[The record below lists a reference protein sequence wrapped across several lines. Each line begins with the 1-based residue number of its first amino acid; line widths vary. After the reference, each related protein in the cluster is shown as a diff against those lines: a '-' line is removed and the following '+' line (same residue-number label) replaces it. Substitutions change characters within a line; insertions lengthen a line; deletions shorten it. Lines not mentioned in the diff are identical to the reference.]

1 MAKTTKSFTVLTV
14 SKRTGWAKI
23 AVKSLATQTIK
34 PSKWII
40 VTEDKEALH
49 KELNKSGLGNPLPW
63 GISIDVRQAPK
74 QTKLSNLNAS
84 LNEGLRHIYM
94 EKYVIFYQ
102 DFIELKEDCFEKLL
116 ELADKRTW
124 VTTCTPNYDGSND
137 SRYTG
142 VDLPRPCRP
151 EEWEA
156 NVSIA
161 PMGMVR
167 ELGGFDER
175 LDNGWS
181 WDNALL
187 ARKAAILGAKF
198 ICDESN
204 RPKLYPHEMSSHET
218 LPKNGLLCERIIRD
232 IRSGKEPLNCGCL

>member
-1 MAKTTKSFTVLTV
+1 MSFDVLTAT
-14 SKRTGWAKI
+14 KRLGWLPI
-23 AVKSLATQTIK
+23 AVKSLSIQTVK
-34 PSKWII
+34 PTKWII
-40 VTEDKEALH
+40 VTEDKD
-49 KELNKSGLGNPLPW
+49 ELMDEFRSSGLGNPLPW
-63 GISIDVRQAPK
+63 GGISIEVYQAPE
-74 QTKLSNLNAS
+74 QTQLSNLNAS
-84 LNEGLRHIYM
+84 LNAGLRHIYM

-116 ELADKRTW
+116 ELADKRTF
-124 VTTCTPNYDGSND
+124 VTTCTPNYDGSDD

-142 VDLPRPCRP
+142 VDLPRSCRP

-161 PMGMVR
+161 PMGVIR
-167 ELGGFDER
+167 DLGGFDER

-187 ARKAAILGAKF
+187 ARKAAMLGAKF

-218 LPKNGLLCERIIRD
+218 LPKNGDLCEQIIQAIRD
-232 IRSGKEPLNCGCL
+232 GLEPINCGML

>member
-1 MAKTTKSFTVLTV
+1 MKTFSVLTV
-14 SKRTGWAKI
+14 SKRTGWEPTAI
-23 AVKSLATQTIK
+23 KSLSIQAARPQ
-34 PSKWII
+34 SWII
-40 VTEDKEALH
+40 VHE
-49 KELNKSGLGNPLPW
+49 NKDNVSLAGLGNPLPW
-63 GISIDVRQAPK
+63 RGLSTRVIQAPP

-84 LNEGLRHIYM
+84 LNEGLRHITSD
-94 EKYVIFYQ
+94 YVIFYQ

-116 ELADKRTW
+116 ENADERTW
-124 VTTCTPNYDGSND
+124 VTTCTPNYDGSD
-137 SRYTG
+137 DTRYTG
-142 VDLPRPCRP
+142 IDLPRPCRP

-161 PMGMVR
+161 PMSAIR

-187 ARKAAILGAKF
+187 ARKAAMLGAKF

-218 LPKNGLLCERIIRD
+218 LPKNGALCERIIRD
-232 IRSGKEPLNCGCL
+232 IRSGKEDINCHCL